1 MPGCWADKD
10 MTDPEFGELVQSEL
24 SGVTFV
30 RNYIQLQ
37 FDPPPILNL
46 YTPVSVEVGGQT
58 FQMGRQGFSDTLIG
72 QIGKV
77 VIDVQIVPAASLD
90 LRFADGSRVSASLK
104 AADYVGAEAVLLSRR
119 DRSSVV
125 L

>member
-1 MPGCWADKD
+1 MASN
-10 MTDPEFGELVQSEL
+10 EFSELLSAEL

-30 RNYIQLQ
+30 RDYLQLQ

-46 YTPVSVEVGGQT
+46 LTQVTLEID
-58 FQMGRQGFSDTLIG
+58 GRRYLSGSNGFADALIR

-77 VIDVQIVPAASLD
+77 VRSVEVVPDLTLD
-90 LRFADGSRVSASLK
+90 LKFADGSVVSASLK
-104 AADYVGAEAVLLSRR
+104 PADCLGAEAVVFSRR